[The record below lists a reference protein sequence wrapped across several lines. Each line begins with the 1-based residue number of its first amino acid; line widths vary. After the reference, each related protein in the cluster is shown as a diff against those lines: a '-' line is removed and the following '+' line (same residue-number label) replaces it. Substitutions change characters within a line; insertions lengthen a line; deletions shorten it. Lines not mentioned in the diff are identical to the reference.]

1 MPTNNHDPFDWRDIL
16 EDEIQ
21 RRPELQYLLRN
32 RFFGNLTI
40 NFQARPVCI
49 NKVQTF
55 LTKDEEERRRVLR
68 ARRSNNRYPEG
79 YGDINNTQTN
89 GFVAEEEGQ

>member
-1 MPTNNHDPFDWRDIL
+1 MGTDKFDWRDIL
-16 EDEIQ
+16 EREIE

-32 RFFGNLTI
+32 RFFGKLVI

-49 NKVQTF
+49 NKEQTF
-55 LTKDEEERRRVLR
+55 LTEGEEERRRMLR
-68 ARRSNNRYPEG
+68 ARRSNSRYPEG

>member
-1 MPTNNHDPFDWRDIL
+1 VPTNSNKFDWRDIL
-16 EDEIQ
+16 EHEIE
-21 RRPELQYLLRN
+21 RRPELQYLLQK
-32 RFFGNLTI
+32 RFFGKLVV

-49 NKVQTF
+49 NLEQTF
-55 LTKDEEERRRVLR
+55 LTEQEEQRRRDLR
-68 ARRSNNRYPEG
+68 ARRSNSRYPEG